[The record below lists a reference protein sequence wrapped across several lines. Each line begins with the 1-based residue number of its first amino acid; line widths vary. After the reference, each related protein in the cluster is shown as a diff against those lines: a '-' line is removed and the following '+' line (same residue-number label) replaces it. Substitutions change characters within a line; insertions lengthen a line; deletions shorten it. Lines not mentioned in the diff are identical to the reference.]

1 MRERDAVAGAAAL
14 AALLAGALLS
24 GCGGSKAEAARGMTS
39 GDPERGRAAVR
50 KYGCTSCHIVPGV
63 RGPQGL
69 VGPPLTSMGGRMYLA
84 GALPNTPENLVRWIR
99 HPQEVRRP
107 NVMPDMGV
115 TEEDGRDIAAYL
127 YTLE

>member
-1 MRERDAVAGAAAL
+1 MRDAARSCTLAAL
-14 AALLAGALLS
+14 ALAVSAA
-24 GCGGSKAEAARGMTS
+24 GCGGADVRAARAMTG
-39 GDPERGRAAVR
+39 GDPHRGRGVIR
-50 KYGCTSCHIVPGV
+50 KYGCSSCHVIPGIG
-63 RGPQGL
+63 GPQGL
-69 VGPPLTSMGGRMYLA
+69 VGPPLTNMGGRMYLA

-127 YTLE
+127 YTLR